1 MAKVKRFTEKDLKK
15 ITILQKLE
23 NDAYEAKKKKHLDE
37 AVNLF
42 EQCVTGWKELLAG
55 VDSSNVKKTDTNPD
69 VKFETDDLTKK
80 IISKYFG
87 INIKK
92 EDK

>member
-15 ITILQKLE
+15 IAILQKSE
-23 NDAYEAKKKKHLDE
+23 TDAYEAKKKKHLDE

>member
-15 ITILQKLE
+15 IAILQ
-23 NDAYEAKKKKHLDE
+23 
-37 AVNLF
+37 
-42 EQCVTGWKELLAG
+42 
-55 VDSSNVKKTDTNPD
+55 
-69 VKFETDDLTKK
+69 KFETDDLTKK